1 MAGKSL
7 QEQLLG
13 AGIVDKKKAKKIKA
27 EKLQNKQK
35 AKKGQLD
42 TRAEEE
48 RKQEL
53 QRQKE
58 EKIAKDKQL
67 NLERQKELEKKAV
80 AGQIRQMILTNKVDK
95 QDGDVAY
102 NFTDNKL
109 VKKMYLSD
117 AMHKDLSE
125 GRLSLLVVE
134 GEYVLAPAAVGEKIA
149 EKDESYVLVLNTKSE
164 EILDEDD
171 PYAEFVI
178 PDDLMW

>member
-42 TRAEEE
+42 TQEEE
-48 RKQEL
+48 ARKRAL

-58 EKIAKDKQL
+58 EKVEKDKQL
-67 NLERQKELEKKAV
+67 NLERQKELEKKAI
-80 AGQIRQMILTNKVDK
+80 AGQIRQMIINNKVDK

-102 NFTDNKL
+102 NFTDNKV

-117 AMHKDLSE
+117 AMHKELSE
-125 GRLSLLVVE
+125 GKLSLLVLE
-134 GEYVLAPAAVGEKIA
+134 GEYLLAPAAIGEKIA
-149 EKDESYVLVLNTKSE
+149 EKDDSYILVLNTKSE
-164 EILDEDD
+164 EALDEDD